1 MKKKPKTLG
10 RFLTKKYLTTSLLLL
25 FLISL
30 FTFFTRFFF
39 IGNNTDVKNLSATN
53 LVRSDFRKI
62 DISALKEVAGWLE
75 ILDENNKVIY
85 TKGTIQEVKT
95 HYTQNQ
101 LLEMASLQ
109 TIIDKKTY
117 QFGPLY
123 LDINPPK
130 SKYMATFSQFK
141 GVDGKKYTCITK
153 IPTNSIRGTISPVY
167 HNLTSM
173 VTSSNFKWLPL
184 ILLPILLIF
193 IFCLKRY
200 SKSVKEHIVAPNTVL
215 IDGLRTIKNG
225 DYAKKIHLNAEYEY
239 VEIED
244 SFNHMANQ
252 LDQAEQQRAF
262 YEKERQLLFANMAH
276 DLRTPITTI
285 QGTAKAVADGLVSD
299 DKLTQTMETIISK
312 SEHMNELVNRL
323 LIFSKLESPDYQL
336 HRQNLD
342 LSELIREVLLEHLES
357 AEKNGIDLTFELP
370 ETALEFAG
378 DPVELR
384 RVFDNLIGNSI
395 QHNPAGTGVHIR
407 LYSHDNQILFE
418 IKDNG
423 DSIPK
428 ELQEQLFEPFVSGDS
443 SRSSQNGSG
452 LGLAISKKIVEKHG
466 GKISFI
472 VLNEHDKMFQVLF
485 WNRTD

>member
-30 FTFFTRFFF
+30 FIAIAQFFVS
-39 IGNNTDVKNLSATN
+39 GTN
-53 LVRSDFRKI
+53 EMVEELCAQTIVRPDYKKI
-62 DISALKEVAGWLE
+62 DIATLKDVGGWVE
-75 ILDENNKVIY
+75 ILDEKNDVIY
-85 TKGTIQEVKT
+85 TKGKVAKKSA

-101 LLEMASLQ
+101 LLEMDALQ
-109 TIIDKKTY
+109 SMISHKTY
-117 QFGPLY
+117 LFGPITFKFN
-123 LDINPPK
+123 DPEAQ
-130 SKYMATFSQFK
+130 YMATFAPFTGS
-141 GVDGKKYTCITK
+141 DGRNYICLAKVPRK
-153 IPTNSIRGTISPVY
+153 SIRGNFNLVFDSFSSPTFLS
-167 HNLTSM
+167 NLKKI
-173 VTSSNFKWLPL
+173 VLLLIPL
-184 ILLPILLIF
+184 FLIF